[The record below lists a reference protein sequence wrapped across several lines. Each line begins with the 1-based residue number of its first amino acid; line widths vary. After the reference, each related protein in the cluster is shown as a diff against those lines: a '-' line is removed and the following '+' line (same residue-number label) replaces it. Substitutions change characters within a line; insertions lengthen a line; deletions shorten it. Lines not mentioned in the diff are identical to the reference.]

1 MKIQRARGTTALA
14 SHLEN
19 ESNNLDIMSKKI
31 SLADAVSKIKDGMTI
46 MVGGFLANGTPETI
60 TDALAES
67 GVKDLTLIC
76 NDTAYPDRGVGKL
89 LVNRQLKKLI
99 VSYIGATPQASEQM
113 NAGEI
118 EIEFVP
124 QGTLAERVRAG
135 GCGLGGFLTPTGLG
149 TVVAEGKQI
158 INVDGKD
165 YILEKPLRADV
176 ALIGASIGDESG
188 NLIYNGTSRN
198 FNPMMATAA
207 DIVIA
212 EVNDLRPTGSLQ
224 PENIHTPGIVVD
236 YILDK

>member
-1 MKIQRARGTTALA
+1 
-14 SHLEN
+14 
-19 ESNNLDIMSKKI
+19 MSQYI
-31 SLADAVSKIKDGMTI
+31 SLEDAIAKIKDGMTI
-46 MVGGFLANGTPETI
+46 MVGGFLANGTPNTI
-60 TDALAES
+60 IDALAKS
-67 GVKDLTLIC
+67 DVKDLTLIC
-76 NDTAYPDRGVGKL
+76 NDTAYPDKGVGQL
-89 LVNRQLKKLI
+89 LVNRQLRKLI

-165 YILEKPLRADV
+165 YLLEKPLRADV
-176 ALIGASIGDESG
+176 ALIGASVADEKG
-188 NLIYNGTSRN
+188 NLVYHGTSQN

-207 DIVIA
+207 DLVIVEAKEIVPVGTIA
-212 EVNDLRPTGSLQ
+212 
-224 PENIHTPGIVVD
+224 PEAVHTPCIMVD
-236 YILDK
+236 YMLKK